1 MPTLLKEA
9 RFMEQ
14 RVTRKDLPLV
24 LSFMLPGVILM
35 AVLIILPVIL
45 IVQYSLFEASGF
57 TGAAEYVGMQNYVNV
72 MNDDRFWG
80 GLIRTVVYAF
90 GTVALQ
96 LVVGIAIA
104 VLLNES
110 FPGNQFVRGAA
121 VVPYIIPVIVVTIGW
136 EWILDPD
143 VGLVNTVL
151 GWLGLSDVQFLS
163 VDLAMATSIGLSV
176 WAWTPF
182 VVLVFLAGLQ
192 TVPAELHE
200 SAQMDGAG
208 VFRRFFTITLPMLS
222 GLILTIVLL
231 RGIWMFNKFDLIYLL
246 TGGGPLERTETLPVY
261 TYVSIFKMFNVGHGS
276 AIAVISFVIMLV
288 TMLVYLKIFD
298 RDEPRSRRRL
308 SRLFTRKG
316 A

>member
-1 MPTLLKEA
+1 
-9 RFMEQ
+9 MEQ
-14 RVTRKDLPLV
+14 RVTRRDLPLV

-35 AVLIILPVIL
+35 AILVILPVIL
-45 IVQYSLFEASGF
+45 ITQYSLFEASGF
-57 TGAAEYVGMQNYVNV
+57 TGSAEYVGLQNYAAVID
-72 MNDDRFWG
+72 DDRFWA
-80 GLIRTVVYAF
+80 GLGRTLVYAT

-96 LVVGIAIA
+96 VVIGIGIA
-104 VLLNES
+104 VLLNEA

-143 VGLVNTVL
+143 VGMVNTVL
-151 GWLGLSDVQFLS
+151 GALGLQQVQFLS
-163 VDLAMATSIGLSV
+163 IELAMLTSIGLSV

-182 VVLVFLAGLQ
+182 VTLVFLSGLQ
-192 TVPAELHE
+192 TVPDELHE

-208 VFRRFFTITLPMLS
+208 VVRRFWTITIPMLS
-222 GLILTIVLL
+222 GLIVTIVLL

-261 TYVSIFKMFNVGHGS
+261 TYISIFRMFDVGHGA
-276 AIAVISFVIMLV
+276 AIAVISFLIMIV
-288 TMLVYLKIFD
+288 AMLVYLRIFD
-298 RDEPRSRRRL
+298 REGRAPRRRFPL
-308 SRLFTRKG
+308 PFAKKG